1 MRVAS
6 IVHLDFLDAH
16 GGYCTA
22 TIYIH
27 LHYFFAIYFNSRK
40 TTISVLHVE
49 SHRFLELLLLLLM
62 LLLPEP
68 EGVGV
73 GATRGSLR
81 WYWKALAYYIPANQ
95 QSGDL

>member
-40 TTISVLHVE
+40 TTVSVLHVE
-49 SHRFLELLLLLLM
+49 RHIFLELLLLM

-73 GATRGSLR
+73 AATRGSLR
-81 WYWKALAYYIPANQ
+81 WY
-95 QSGDL
+95 